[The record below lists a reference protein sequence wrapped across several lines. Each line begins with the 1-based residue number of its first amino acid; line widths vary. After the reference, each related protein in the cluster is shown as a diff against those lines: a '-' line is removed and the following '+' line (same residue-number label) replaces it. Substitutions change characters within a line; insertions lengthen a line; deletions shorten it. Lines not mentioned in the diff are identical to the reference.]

1 MCWYCIISL
10 YYCIVIRQM
19 MKWILTTI
27 SFTRFIVAP
36 VLTNA
41 WNKCVEQLQSVFIM
55 QYKVWPV
62 VNFFI
67 FTFIPEKLRV
77 LAGNIAAVFWNA
89 YLCTRVAW
97 WKNQTDKEYTKV
109 LVHLHRTLVRK
120 TCWKDAWFCLLEPSF
135 RPSSAFWSERPNW
148 NEKWVASDYCTSA
161 IIQYC
166 T

>member
-1 MCWYCIISL
+1 MLILHYILVLLYCNTANDEMDSHL
-10 YYCIVIRQM
+10 
-19 MKWILTTI
+19 L

-89 YLCTRVAW
+89 YLCTRVA
-97 WKNQTDKEYTKV
+97 
-109 LVHLHRTLVRK
+109 
-120 TCWKDAWFCLLEPSF
+120 
-135 RPSSAFWSERPNW
+135 
-148 NEKWVASDYCTSA
+148 
-161 IIQYC
+161 
-166 T
+166 

>member
-1 MCWYCIISL
+1 
-10 YYCIVIRQM
+10 M

-89 YLCTRVAW
+89 YLCTRVA
-97 WKNQTDKEYTKV
+97 
-109 LVHLHRTLVRK
+109 
-120 TCWKDAWFCLLEPSF
+120 
-135 RPSSAFWSERPNW
+135 
-148 NEKWVASDYCTSA
+148 
-161 IIQYC
+161 
-166 T
+166 